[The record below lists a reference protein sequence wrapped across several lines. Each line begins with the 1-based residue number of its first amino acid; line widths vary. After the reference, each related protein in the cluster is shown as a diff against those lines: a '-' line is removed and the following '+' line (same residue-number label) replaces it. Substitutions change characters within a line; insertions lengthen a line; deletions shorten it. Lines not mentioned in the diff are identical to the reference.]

1 MKKFIDLKVVFLS
14 SILFSVLH
22 WFVYPMLPEAY
33 KNQYILDDIVI
44 LVMIVIYCLLRKQ
57 NHEED

>member
-1 MKKFIDLKVVFLS
+1 MKKFIDLKAVFLS

-33 KNQYILDDIVI
+33 KNQYILDGIA
-44 LVMIVIYCLLRKQ
+44 LFVMTVIYFHLSKR
-57 NHEED
+57 N

>member
-22 WFVYPMLPEAY
+22 WFVYPILPEAY
-33 KNQYILDDIVI
+33 KNQYILDNRHPCHDC
-44 LVMIVIYCLLRKQ
+44 YLLPFVEK
-57 NHEED
+57 EVGL

>member
-1 MKKFIDLKVVFLS
+1 MKKFIDLKAVFLS

-33 KNQYILDDIVI
+33 KNQYIPDGIAI
-44 LVMIVIYCLLRKQ
+44 LVMTVIYFHLSKR
-57 NHEED
+57 N

>member
-33 KNQYILDDIVI
+33 KNQYILDGIVI
-44 LVMIVIYCLLRKQ
+44 LAMTVIYCHLSKRK
-57 NHEED
+57 